1 MSLLKEIKQGLQ
13 EVANKETKLGV
24 KECLMTFGG
33 IFVMSF
39 GACLCVSHAIE
50 FGRRTGRVEIL
61 DKLSDAAEELESS
74 NEDNKN

>member
-24 KECLMTFGG
+24 KECLMAFGG
-33 IFVMSF
+33 VFLMSL
-39 GACLCVSHAIE
+39 GAHQCISHAIE
-50 FGRRTGRVEIL
+50 FGRRTGRAEIL